1 MQIELSGFE
10 KWGGGEGCVAPRHT
24 GIVRKTIATGVFNVL
39 FTKDYQLW
47 GAAQLSSRMAA
58 RQDNRKSTSA

>member
-10 KWGGGEGCVAPRHT
+10 IWWGGGEGGVAPRHT

-39 FTKDYQLW
+39 FTKDYQL
-47 GAAQLSSRMAA
+47 
-58 RQDNRKSTSA
+58 